1 MKLNEFK
8 EEIFKKRPDA
18 KEAYEK
24 FNADYYRKRFEFI
37 KEKWGIHSKQMKEFI
52 DYLPIDKVLEGKFI
66 KSVKDHTAVL
76 LDKLNREVY
85 HSDGYI
91 LIPDKQEDALAMMER
106 VLGRDGVLDS
116 ICGNYE
122 DPIYNGII
130 TALDRVI
137 SVCQDNGYM
146 VVITKK
152 PNTAEATTSEGEKE
166 C

>member
-8 EEIFKKRPDA
+8 EEIFKKRPDV

-24 FNADYYRKRFEFI
+24 FDTDYYRKKFEII
-37 KEKWGIHSKQMKEFI
+37 KGKWGIHSKQMKEFI
-52 DYLPIDKVLEGKFI
+52 DHLPINKVLEGKFI
-66 KSVKDHTAVL
+66 KSAKDHTAVL
-76 LDKLNREVY
+76 LDKLNSNVRRSE
-85 HSDGYI
+85 GYI
-91 LIPDKQEDALAMMER
+91 LIPDKQEDALTMMER

-146 VVITKK
+146 IVITKK
-152 PNTAEATTSEGEKE
+152 PNTAETPASEGEEE